1 VTRRHLLAGLG
12 AGLIGGAAG
21 VSPALAAPV
30 RGARKAAA
38 ADLARGGMA
47 DWAAHVGT
55 RFAIAGGGAL
65 RLVSVEPLC
74 SGGPTPARSQ
84 CFAATF
90 EAAGGGVPEG
100 GATVVVAAPGA
111 GAMPL
116 YVGARSAVNGRE
128 RLVAVFN

>member
-1 VTRRHLLAGLG
+1 MTRRHLLAGLG
-12 AGLIGGAAG
+12 AGLIGGAA
-21 VSPALAAPV
+21 PALAAPV
-30 RGARKAAA
+30 RGARTAA
-38 ADLARGGMA
+38 ADLARGGMS

-55 RFAIAGGGAL
+55 RFAIAGGGTL

-90 EAAGGGVPEG
+90 EAAGGAAPEG
-100 GATVVVAAPGA
+100 GATVFLAAPGA

-116 YVGARSAVNGRE
+116 YLGPRSAAGGRF

>member
-21 VSPALAAPV
+21 VAPALAAPV
-30 RGARKAAA
+30 RGTRKAAA
-38 ADLARGGMA
+38 DLERGGLA
-47 DWAAHVGT
+47 DWAARVGEP
-55 RFAIAGGGAL
+55 FAIPGGGTL

-90 EAAGGGVPEG
+90 EAAAGTAPEG
-100 GATVVVAAPGA
+100 GATVFVAPQGA

-116 YVGARSAVNGRE
+116 YLGARTVVRGRA